1 MDTPKFNP
9 ATLIGMYR
17 YVVNERDTTTDER
30 QRAEL
35 EASIKGL
42 REWWKELKGTDDL
55 HEHAFG
61 EPIKGRNAKRE

>member
-1 MDTPKFNP
+1 MDRPKFDP
-9 ATLIGMYR
+9 EIIVGMYR
-17 YVVNERDTTTDER
+17 YVVNERDTTKDEM

-35 EASIKGL
+35 AASANGL

-61 EPIKGRNAKRE
+61 EPFE